1 MRHLIL
7 ILLATILVAS
17 MPVAADAA
25 GNLAPRGA
33 DYTPIQILDHHVNVT
48 LNNGFARTEVLQT
61 FYNPND
67 RDLEALYTFP
77 LPKSASLSEFTIY
90 AGEKEIHGEVLEAD
104 EARNIYEAERDQGND
119 AGLATKESFQR
130 FEFAVSPVRAQD
142 QTRIRFVYYQP
153 LEIDTGIGRYLY
165 PLEEGGTDEQAKSF
179 WYQNQKVEGRFSVQ
193 LELKSAWPVADVR
206 VPGYEA
212 EAKVTP
218 VENHGY
224 LVELEAEQASLN
236 RDFLFYYRLA
246 DDLPG
251 RVELVAYRPDENKP
265 GTFMMVMT
273 PGLDLPPLTRGSDY
287 SFVLDVSGSMEGK
300 IATLAQGVTQ
310 ALGELRPEDRFR
322 VVTFNERAR
331 HLTRGWMPAT
341 PENVD
346 DTIKKIEAIRA
357 GGSTNLYDGLSLGLE
372 KLDEDRATSVILVTD
387 AVANTGVVDPAE
399 FHRLMKAHDVRV
411 FSFLMGNSANQTLMR
426 TIASASGGFC
436 SNVSN
441 TDDLVGRI
449 LLAKEKVTHEA
460 LHDARIRV
468 KGVKVFDATDEYVGK
483 IYHGQ
488 QLVLFGRYANGG
500 RAQLTLDAR
509 LTGEDKTYNTEF
521 DFPEIDAEHPEI
533 ERLWALNRIEA
544 IEAQANAGLLK
555 ESESRPAITDLG
567 LDYQLVTDYTSMV
580 VLADQAFESHGI
592 RRRNRDR
599 VALEHQAQAQRS
611 TRPPRNQRVDSS
623 SPMFKNP
630 APSAGRSGGGAMDP
644 VSGLLAL
651 GMAGVA
657 LFSKKRLRR
666 Q

>member
-1 MRHLIL
+1 MKRYVLA
-7 ILLATILVAS
+7 LLAVMLVVSLPVEAS
-17 MPVAADAA
+17 AA
-25 GNLAPRGA
+25 GSLAPRGA

-67 RDLEALYTFP
+67 QDLEAIYTFP

-90 AGEKEIHGEVLEAD
+90 TGEKEIHGEVLETG
-104 EARNIYEAERDQGND
+104 EARRIYEDERDQGND

-153 LEIDTGIGRYLY
+153 LEIDTGVGRYLY
-165 PLEEGGTDEQAKSF
+165 PLEEGGTDELVKSF

-193 LELKSAWPVADVR
+193 LELKSAWPIADVR

-212 EAKVTP
+212 DAKVTP
-218 VENHGY
+218 LENHGY
-224 LVELEAEQASLN
+224 LVELEGEQVSLN
-236 RDFLFYYRLA
+236 RDFVFYYRLE
-246 DDLPG
+246 DNLPG
-251 RVELVAYRPDENKP
+251 RVELFAYRPDENQP

-273 PGLDLPPLTRGSDY
+273 PGLDLQPLTRGADY

-300 IATLAQGVTQ
+300 IATLARGITQ
-310 ALGELRPEDRFR
+310 TLGELRPEDRFR
-322 VVTFNERAR
+322 LVTFNKRAR
-331 HLTRGWMPAT
+331 YRTRGWVEAT
-341 PENVD
+341 PENVNA
-346 DTIKKIEAIRA
+346 TIKKIEAIRA
-357 GGSTNLYDGLSLGLE
+357 GGSTNLYDGLSLGLDG
-372 KLDEDRATSVILVTD
+372 LDEDRATSVILVTD
-387 AVANTGVVDPAE
+387 AVANTGVVDPVE
-399 FHRLMKAHDVRV
+399 FHRLMKDHDVRV
-411 FSFLMGNSANQTLMR
+411 FSFLMGNSANQPLMR
-426 TIASASGGFC
+426 TITSASGGFA

-468 KGVKVFDATDEYVGK
+468 KGVKTFDSTDEYVGK

-488 QLVLFGRYANGG
+488 QLVLFGRYERGG
-500 RAQLTLDAR
+500 RAHLTLDAS
-509 LTGEDKTYNTEF
+509 LTGEDKTYKTTF
-521 DFPEIDAEHPEI
+521 DFPDIDVDHPEI

-544 IEAQANAGLLK
+544 FEARTNAGLLP

-567 LDYQLVTDYTSMV
+567 LEYQLVTDYTSMV
-580 VLADQAFESHGI
+580 VLHDETFESRGI

-599 VALEHQAQAQRS
+599 VALEHQAQAQRA
-611 TRPPRNQRVDSS
+611 TRPPRNHRADSS
-623 SPMFKNP
+623 APMFKKS
-630 APSAGRSGGGAMDP
+630 APSAGRSGGGAMGP

-651 GMAGVA
+651 GMAGMA
-657 LFSKKRLRR
+657 LSRKRRR
-666 Q
+666 